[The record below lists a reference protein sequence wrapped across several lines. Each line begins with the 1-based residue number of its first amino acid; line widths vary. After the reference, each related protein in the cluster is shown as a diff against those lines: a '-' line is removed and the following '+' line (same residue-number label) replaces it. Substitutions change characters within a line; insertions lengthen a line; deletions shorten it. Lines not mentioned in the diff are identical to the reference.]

1 MRTLLIVNTGN
12 DIDIIEESLLHNE
25 KFFDNIIVADRQS
38 YDGTV
43 EVVKK
48 LMETHPKISFI
59 DTNYEPE
66 YQWTWLVTA
75 LQTHKNNYDYIVFL
89 DADEFIRAK
98 DLSEFDT
105 IPDNSVGMLKW
116 QCYIPEKDVFKDFK
130 KNITHRRTKEKEDW
144 HKLVYP
150 TRNNVIP
157 SNGNH
162 YCKFLDGNH
171 VPMVELNIKLAHFT
185 VRSKWQINRKIKFWK
200 DVMAGKDKTFCS
212 HIRNMEEITT
222 DEQLRQSAI
231 DYGDYFLEGQEV
243 IYDPV
248 E

>member
-1 MRTLLIVNTGN
+1 MKTLLIVNTGN

-43 EVVKK
+43 EIVHK
-48 LMETHPKISFI
+48 LMEIYPKISFI

-75 LQTHKNNYDYIVFL
+75 LQTHKDSYDYIVFL
-89 DADEFIRAK
+89 DGDEFIKAE
-98 DLSEFDT
+98 DLSEFDQ
-105 IPDNSVGMLKW
+105 IPENSVGMLKW
-116 QCYIPEKDVFKDFK
+116 QCYVPMEDVFSNFK
-130 KNITHRRTKEKEDW
+130 SNIKYRRTLEKSDW

-150 TRNNVIP
+150 TKNNVIP

-162 YCKFLDGNH
+162 YCKTLTGEE
-171 VPMVELNIKLAHFT
+171 VPMVELFIKLAHFP
-185 VRSKWQINRKIKFWK
+185 VRSKEQVNKKIRFWK
-200 DVMAGKDKTFCS
+200 SEMQNKDKTFVS
-212 HIRNMEEITT
+212 HIRNMKEITT
-222 DEQLRQSAI
+222 NDELRNQAI
-231 DYGDYFLEGQEV
+231 CYGGDLIEGQSV

-248 E
+248 K

>member
-1 MRTLLIVNTGN
+1 MKTLLIVNTGN
-12 DIDIIEESLLHNE
+12 DIDIIEESLIHNE
-25 KFFDNIIVADRQS
+25 KFFDNVIVADRQS

-43 EVVKK
+43 EVVKE
-48 LMETHPKISFI
+48 LMKTYPKISLI

-66 YQWTWLVTA
+66 YQWTWLITA

-89 DADEFIRAK
+89 DGDEFIKAE
-98 DLSEFDT
+98 DLSEFSS
-105 IPDNSVGMLKW
+105 IPENSVGMLKW

-130 KNITHRRTKEKEDW
+130 KNITYRRTKEKEDW

-150 TRNNVIP
+150 TRNDVVP

-162 YCKFLDGNH
+162 YCKTLVGEM
-171 VPMVELNIKLAHFT
+171 VPMVELSIKLAHFP
-185 VRSKWQINRKIKFWK
+185 VRSKEQVNKKIRFWK
-200 DVMAGKDKTFCS
+200 KQMENKDKTFVA
-212 HIRNMEEITT
+212 HIRNMKEITT
-222 DEQLRQSAI
+222 DAELKHQAI
-231 DYGDYFLEGQEV
+231 IYGDYYIEGQEV